1 MIRTIY
7 QAAAGMMAQFARQL
21 TLSTN
26 LANIDTPGYKQQ
38 DSTIRDFQQLFLLRL
53 ADGQASPV
61 GSLSATVR
69 WDQPRVDTRQGAL
82 VETGRPLDLAIA
94 GNAFF
99 AVQTADGIEY
109 TRDGRFQLD
118 AQRRL
123 VTADGYP
130 VLGKQGPLVLPPG
143 DVWVEP
149 DGTVLVGNQV
159 IGRLLLVEFPEDAT
173 FTPVA
178 GNRYRTDAQGVPSQT
193 AGVSQGF
200 IEASNVDLT
209 QTLTDMLAATRSYQL
224 AARTLQL
231 ADETLRL
238 AVNSVGRVSQG

>member
-1 MIRTIY
+1 MIRTLY

-21 TLSTN
+21 TLSAN
-26 LANIDTPGYKQQ
+26 LANIDTPGYKRQE
-38 DSTIRDFQQLFLLRL
+38 STIRDFQQLFLLRL
-53 ADGQASPV
+53 ANGEASPV
-61 GSLSATVR
+61 GTLSTAVR
-69 WDQPRVDTRQGAL
+69 WDQPRTDTQQGAL

-99 AVQTADGIEY
+99 AVQTPDGVQY

-130 VLGKQGPLVLPPG
+130 VLGEQGPLVVPPG
-143 DVWVEP
+143 DIWVEP
-149 DGTVLVGNQV
+149 DGTLLVGDQV
-159 IGRLLLVEFPEDAT
+159 IGRLLLVEFPPDAQ
-173 FTPVA
+173 FELVR
-178 GNRYRTDAQGVPSQT
+178 GNRYRTDAAGVPSQT

-209 QTLTDMLAATRSYQL
+209 QTLTDMLVATRSYQL

>member
-26 LANIDTPGYKQQ
+26 LANIDTPGYKQ
-38 DSTIRDFQQLFLLRL
+38 DESTIRDFQQLFLLRL
-53 ADGQASPV
+53 GHGQASPV
-61 GSLSATVR
+61 GTLSTAVR
-69 WDQPRVDTRQGAL
+69 WDQPRIDTAQGAL
-82 VETGRPLDLAIA
+82 VETGRSLDLAIA
-94 GNAFF
+94 GTAFF
-99 AVQTADGIEY
+99 AIQTPDGVEY

-130 VLGKQGPLVLPPG
+130 VLGEQGPLVLPPG

-149 DGTVLVGNQV
+149 DGTVLVGDQV
-159 IGRLLLVEFPEDAT
+159 IGRLLLVEFPPET
-173 FTPVA
+173 QFERGR
-178 GNRYRTDAQGVPSQT
+178 GNRLRTAAAGTPSQT

-200 IEASNVDLT
+200 LEAANVDLT
-209 QTLTDMLAATRSYQL
+209 KTLTDMLAATRSYQL

-238 AVNSVGRVSQG
+238 AVNSVGRVTQG

>member
-26 LANIDTPGYKQQ
+26 LANVDTPGYRQQ
-38 DSTIRDFQQLFLLRL
+38 TSTIRDFQELFLLRL
-53 ADGQASPV
+53 GQGRASPV
-61 GSLSATVR
+61 GPLSTAVR
-69 WDQPRVDTRQGAL
+69 WDQPRIDLRQGAL

-99 AVQTADGIEY
+99 AVQTPDGIEY

-130 VLGKQGPLVLPPG
+130 VLGEQGPLILPPG
-143 DVWVEP
+143 EVWVEP
-149 DGTVLVGNQV
+149 DGTVLAGETVV
-159 IGRLLLVEFPEDAT
+159 GRLLLIEFPPEAT
-173 FTPVA
+173 FTPVT
-178 GNRYRTDAQGVPSQT
+178 GNRYRTEAQGVPSAT

-200 IEASNVDLT
+200 VEAANVDLT

>member
-123 VTADGYP
+123 VTAEGYP
-130 VLGKQGPLVLPPG
+130 VLGEQGPLVLPPG

-159 IGRLLLVEFPEDAT
+159 IGRLLLVEFPEDTT

>member
-1 MIRTIY
+1 
-7 QAAAGMMAQFARQL
+7 MAQFARQL

-26 LANIDTPGYKQQ
+26 VANAETPGYRAQ
-38 DSTIRDFQQLFLLRL
+38 DSALRDFQDLFLLRL
-53 ADGQASPV
+53 ANGQADPV
-61 GSLSATVR
+61 GTLSTGVR
-69 WDQPRVDTRQGAL
+69 WDQPRIDRQQGAL
-82 VETGRPLDLAIA
+82 IETGRPLDLAIA
-94 GNAFF
+94 GTAFF
-99 AVQTADGIEY
+99 AIQTPEGIQY

-123 VTADGYP
+123 VTTDGYP
-130 VLGKQGPLVLPPG
+130 VLGEQGPIVIPPG

-149 DGTVLVGNQV
+149 DGTILVGEQV
-159 IGRLLLVEFPEDAT
+159 VGRLALLELPPDAQLE
-173 FTPVA
+173 PVA
-178 GNRYRTDAQGVPSQT
+178 GNRYRTEAAATPSQT

-200 IEASNVDLT
+200 VEASNVDLT

-238 AVNSVGRVSQG
+238 AVNSVGRLNNA

>member
-1 MIRTIY
+1 
-7 QAAAGMMAQFARQL
+7 AQFARQL

-26 LANIDTPGYKQQ
+26 LANIDTPGYKQ
-38 DSTIRDFQQLFLLRL
+38 DESTIRDFQQLLLLRIG
-53 ADGQASPV
+53 DGEASPV
-61 GSLSATVR
+61 GVLSTAVR
-69 WDQPRVDTRQGAL
+69 WDRPQIDTRQGAL
-82 VETGRPLDLAIA
+82 VETGRPFDLAIA

-99 AVQTADGIEY
+99 AVQTPDGVEY

-118 AQRRL
+118 AQRRV

-130 VLGKQGPLVLPPG
+130 VLGEGGPLVVPPG

-149 DGTVLVGNQV
+149 DGTVLVGERV
-159 IGRLLLVEFPEDAT
+159 VGRLLLIEFPPDAT
-173 FTPVA
+173 FERVA
-178 GNRYRTDAQGVPSQT
+178 GNRLRTEATGIPSAT

-209 QTLTDMLAATRSYQL
+209 KTVTDMLAATRSYQL
-224 AARTLQL
+224 AARSLQL

-238 AVNSVGRVSQG
+238 AVNSVGRVTQS